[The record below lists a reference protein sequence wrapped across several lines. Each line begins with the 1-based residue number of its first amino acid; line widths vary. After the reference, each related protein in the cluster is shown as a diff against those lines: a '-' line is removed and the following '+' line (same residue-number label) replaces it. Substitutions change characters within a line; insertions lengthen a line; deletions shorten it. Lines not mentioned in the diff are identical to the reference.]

1 MLFFI
6 NYAFNHKI
14 ITGEIMKRFT
24 RLFLPLLLCVF
35 FGTVFYMVSS
45 EEAKNYPPVFLNP
58 PSFVFPIAWTIL
70 YILIGVSIYLFDKL
84 ELSKE
89 ENDQVVILYYFDLFF
104 NSTWTLL
111 FFKLKLRV
119 FSCFWLGALVLIALI
134 RFFVMK
140 KKNKISAYL
149 LLPYIMWLM
158 FALYLNIAI
167 VLV

>member
-45 EEAKNYPPVFLNP
+45 REAKDYPSVFLNP
-58 PSFVFPIAWTIL
+58 PSFVFPLAWTIL

-89 ENDQVVILYYFDLFF
+89 ENDQGVILYYFDLFF

-140 KKNKISAYL
+140 KKAKISAYL

>member
-1 MLFFI
+1 MKKKLLSLFYLSFPLIIGFI
-6 NYAFNHKI
+6 VSLI
-14 ITGEIMKRFT
+14 IKDYIDYSTLLKP
-24 RLFLPLLLCVF
+24 PL
-35 FGTVFYMVSS
+35 
-45 EEAKNYPPVFLNP
+45 APPKVL
-58 PSFVFPIAWTIL
+58 FPIAWTIL

-89 ENDQVVILYYFDLFF
+89 ENDQGVILYYFDLFF

-119 FSCFWLGALVLIALI
+119 FSCFWLGALLLIALI

-140 KKNKISAYL
+140 KKAKISAYL

>member
-70 YILIGVSIYLFDKL
+70 YILIGVQKDSQKVLIPQKPRIRLRLQSIYDPK
-84 ELSKE
+84 
-89 ENDQVVILYYFDLFF
+89 
-104 NSTWTLL
+104 
-111 FFKLKLRV
+111 
-119 FSCFWLGALVLIALI
+119 
-134 RFFVMK
+134 
-140 KKNKISAYL
+140 
-149 LLPYIMWLM
+149 
-158 FALYLNIAI
+158 
-167 VLV
+167 

>member
-45 EEAKNYPPVFLNP
+45 EEAKNYPHVFLNP
-58 PSFVFPIAWTIL
+58 PSFVFPTTWTIL

-89 ENDQVVILYYFDLFF
+89 ENDQGVILYYFDLFF

-119 FSCFWLGALVLIALI
+119 FSCFWLGALILIALI

-140 KKNKISAYL
+140 KKAKISAYL

>member
-45 EEAKNYPPVFLNP
+45 EEAKNYPSVFLNP
-58 PSFVFPIAWTIL
+58 PSFVFPTTWTIL

-89 ENDQVVILYYFDLFF
+89 ENDQGVILYYFDLFF

-140 KKNKISAYL
+140 KKTKISAYL